1 MKFKKQISSIVVSTM
16 LVLGSMNLSYADG
29 TNVVTLGA
37 NLSESQKQQM
47 LNYFGVKKDQV
58 LVLDVTNA
66 EERQYLQ
73 GVATEGQLGKLLSLA
88 HTLNLLKKEME
99 LMLKQQT

>member
-1 MKFKKQISSIVVSTM
+1 M
-16 LVLGSMNLSYADG
+16 LVLGSMNLSYADS

-47 LNYFGVKKDQV
+47 LNYFGVKRPSLSFRCNKCRRKTV
-58 LVLDVTNA
+58 FTRCCN
-66 EERQYLQ
+66 R
-73 GVATEGQLGKLLSLA
+73 GQLGKVTISCSYVEP
-88 HTLNLLKKEME
+88 TKKEME

>member
-47 LNYFGVKKDQV
+47 LNYFGVKKEPSLSFRCNKCRRKTV
-58 LVLDVTNA
+58 FTRCCN
-66 EERQYLQ
+66 RGSTWKSYYL
-73 GVATEGQLGKLLSLA
+73 LLIR
-88 HTLNLLKKEME
+88 
-99 LMLKQQT
+99 

>member
-1 MKFKKQISSIVVSTM
+1 M

-47 LNYFGVKKDQV
+47 LNYFGVKK
-58 LVLDVTNA
+58 T
-66 EERQYLQ
+66 
-73 GVATEGQLGKLLSLA
+73 KS
-88 HTLNLLKKEME
+88 
-99 LMLKQQT
+99 